1 MIQLTDKHKLLKHFK
16 SNQLNKSLTMFEW
29 SNLPDTIPQVEL
41 EKMLQINGYAVI
53 AEYQGKL
60 YAFQAGFSGQDPYNQ
75 PTKAIVNNPALKNN
89 TTYTIGE
96 DCIVIKNDDM
106 KQGLNGIYEY
116 YGQRLIE
123 NQITMLMTDYNL
135 RMPFTISSSDDQT
148 TQSAKMYLKKIID
161 GSLGVIGEQK
171 LFKALSVTPTN
182 SKQTAT
188 FADLYG
194 YQQFIIA
201 QLNNTIGLATNN
213 NMKRERLTTNE
224 IEVNKNASYPLV
236 DNMLKNRQQAVD
248 AINEMFNTDVSV
260 EYSSIWRGIND
271 NSDNSISDNG
281 NDENNSTVPNND
293 ITIADN
299 SNKAVNVNDDPNGN
313 SDGNNSAD
321 GANQSTTGGN
331 EQPKETNQK
340 SEQPADENVT
350 TEPQADNEPTEKTR
364 ETSKEDVENE
374 PENNDTDNNDKP
386 DGNDEN
392 VSDKSSD
399 DDTPSNDDDVSNDET
414 TNDDENRS
422 TLNDLPEK
430 KERDKK

>member
-1 MIQLTDKHKLLKHFK
+1 MIQLTDKHKLLKQFK
-16 SNQLNKSLTMFEW
+16 NNQLNKSLTMFEW
-29 SNLPDTIPQVEL
+29 SNLPDTIPAVEL

-106 KQGLNGIYEY
+106 KQGLNGIYDY

-248 AINEMFNTDVSV
+248 AINEMFNTDISV

-271 NSDNSISDNG
+271 NSDNSVSDNG
-281 NDENNSTVPNND
+281 NDENNVAVHNND

-299 SNKAVNVNDDPNGN
+299 SNKAVNTDELNGN
-313 SDGNNSAD
+313 SDSNNSDD
-321 GANQSTTGGN
+321 GVNQSPTGGN
-331 EQPKETNQK
+331 EQPEETNKK
-340 SEQPADENVT
+340 SEQPADENTT
-350 TEPQADNEPTEKTR
+350 TESQSDNEPTEETR
-364 ETSKEDVENE
+364 ETTQEKVDNE
-374 PENNDTDNNDKP
+374 PENNDTDNNNRP
-386 DGNDEN
+386 DSNDEN
-392 VSDKSSD
+392 VSDNASD
-399 DDTPSNDDDVSNDET
+399 DDTPSNDDDVPDNEPS
-414 TNDDENRS
+414 NDDEK
-422 TLNDLPEK
+422 K

>member
-1 MIQLTDKHKLLKHFK
+1 MIQLTDKHKMLKQFK

-29 SNLPDTIPQVEL
+29 SNLPETIPAVEL

-53 AEYQGKL
+53 AKYQGKL

-75 PTKAIVNNPALKNN
+75 PTKALVNNPALKNN

-182 SKQTAT
+182 SKQTAS

-248 AINEMFNTDVSV
+248 AINEMFDVDISV

-281 NDENNSTVPNND
+281 NDENNGDVPDNDNVITV
-293 ITIADN
+293 N
-299 SNKAVNVNDDPNGN
+299 SDKAVNVDDELNGN
-313 SDGNNSAD
+313 SDSDNSSN
-321 GANQSTTGGN
+321 GVNQSTTGGN
-331 EQPKETNQK
+331 EQPEETNKK
-340 SEQPADENVT
+340 SEQPADENGT
-350 TEPQADNEPTEKTR
+350 GTPQPDNEPTKGTR
-364 ETSKEDVENE
+364 ETSKEKVDNE
-374 PENNDTDNNDKP
+374 PENDDKDNNDKS
-386 DGNDEN
+386 DSNDEN
-392 VSDKSSD
+392 VSDNTSD
-399 DDTPSNDDDVSNDET
+399 DDTPSNDDDVSS
-414 TNDDENRS
+414 DDEK
-422 TLNDLPEK
+422 K

>member
-1 MIQLTDKHKLLKHFK
+1 MIQLTDKHKLLKQFK

-29 SNLPDTIPQVEL
+29 SNLPETIPAVEL

-53 AEYQGKL
+53 AEYQGNL

-75 PTKAIVNNPALKNN
+75 PTKALVNNPALKNN

-236 DNMLKNRQQAVD
+236 DNMLKNRQQAVE
-248 AINEMFNTDVSV
+248 AINEMFDVNVSV

-271 NSDNSISDNG
+271 NSDNVITVNSD
-281 NDENNSTVPNND
+281 
-293 ITIADN
+293 
-299 SNKAVNVNDDPNGN
+299 KAVNTDEFNGN
-313 SDGNNSAD
+313 SDSDNSSN
-321 GANQSTTGGN
+321 GVNQSTTGGN
-331 EQPKETNQK
+331 EQPEETNKK
-340 SEQPADENVT
+340 SEQPADENG
-350 TEPQADNEPTEKTR
+350 TETPQPDNEPTKGTR
-364 ETSKEDVENE
+364 ETSKEKVNNE
-374 PENNDTDNNDKP
+374 PENDDTDNNDKS
-386 DGNDEN
+386 DSNDEN
-392 VSDKSSD
+392 VSDNTSD
-399 DDTPSNDDDVSNDET
+399 DDTPSNDDDVSS
-414 TNDDENRS
+414 DDEK
-422 TLNDLPEK
+422 K

>member
-1 MIQLTDKHKLLKHFK
+1 MIQLTDKHKMLKQFK

-29 SNLPDTIPQVEL
+29 SNLPETIPAVEL

-53 AEYQGKL
+53 AEYQGNL

-75 PTKAIVNNPALKNN
+75 PTKALVNNPALKNN
-89 TTYTIGE
+89 KTYTIGE

-236 DNMLKNRQQAVD
+236 DNMLKNRQQAVE
-248 AINEMFNTDVSV
+248 AINEMFDVNVSV

-281 NDENNSTVPNND
+281 NDENNGAVPTDDNP
-293 ITIADN
+293 IADN
-299 SNKAVNVNDDPNGN
+299 SNKAVNTDEFNGN
-313 SDGNNSAD
+313 SDSDNSSN
-321 GANQSTTGGN
+321 GVNQSTTGGN
-331 EQPKETNQK
+331 EQPEETNKK
-340 SEQPADENVT
+340 SEQPADENG
-350 TEPQADNEPTEKTR
+350 TEAPQPDNEPTEETR
-364 ETSKEDVENE
+364 EPSQEKVDNE
-374 PENNDTDNNDKP
+374 PENDDTDNNDKS
-386 DGNDEN
+386 DSNDEN
-392 VSDKSSD
+392 VSDNTSD
-399 DDTPSNDDDVSNDET
+399 DDTPSNDDDVSNDEP
-414 TNDDENRS
+414 TNDDEK
-422 TLNDLPEK
+422 K

>member
-1 MIQLTDKHKLLKHFK
+1 MIQLTDKHKLLKQFK

-29 SNLPDTIPQVEL
+29 SNLPDTIPAVEL

-106 KQGLNGIYEY
+106 KQGLNGIYDY

-248 AINEMFNTDVSV
+248 AINEMFNTDISV

-271 NSDNSISDNG
+271 NSDNTISNNG
-281 NDENNSTVPNND
+281 NDENNVAVPNND
-293 ITIADN
+293 ITISDN
-299 SNKAVNVNDDPNGN
+299 SDKAVNVNDDHNGN
-313 SDGNNSAD
+313 SDSNNSAD
-321 GANQSTTGGN
+321 GANQSVTGGN

-340 SEQPADENVT
+340 SEQPADENGA
-350 TEPQADNEPTEKTR
+350 EAPQPDNEPTEKTR
-364 ETSKEDVENE
+364 ETTQEDVDNE
-374 PENNDTDNNDKP
+374 PENNDTDNNDTP
-386 DGNDEN
+386 DSNDEN
-392 VSDKSSD
+392 VSDNTSD
-399 DDTPSNDDDVSNDET
+399 DDTPSNDDDVSNDEPS
-414 TNDDENRS
+414 NDDEK
-422 TLNDLPEK
+422 K

>member
-1 MIQLTDKHKLLKHFK
+1 MIQLTDKHKLLKQFK

-29 SNLPDTIPQVEL
+29 SNLPETIPAVEL

-53 AEYQGKL
+53 AEYQDKL

-75 PTKAIVNNPALKNN
+75 PTKALVNNPALKNN
-89 TTYTIGE
+89 TTYTIGK

-236 DNMLKNRQQAVD
+236 DNMLKNRQQAVE
-248 AINEMFNTDVSV
+248 AINEMFDVNVSV

-281 NDENNSTVPNND
+281 NNENNDSVPDNDNATTV
-293 ITIADN
+293 N
-299 SNKAVNVNDDPNGN
+299 SDKAVNADDELNGN
-313 SDGNNSAD
+313 SDSDNSSN
-321 GANQSTTGGN
+321 GVNQSATGGN
-331 EQPKETNQK
+331 EQPEETNKK
-340 SEQPADENVT
+340 SEQPADENGT
-350 TEPQADNEPTEKTR
+350 GTPQPDNEPTEETR
-364 ETSKEDVENE
+364 ETSKEKVDNE
-374 PENNDTDNNDKP
+374 PENDDKDNNNQSDS
-386 DGNDEN
+386 NDEN
-392 VSDKSSD
+392 VPDNTSD
-399 DDTPSNDDDVSNDET
+399 DDTPSNDDGVSNDEK
-414 TNDDENRS
+414 E
-422 TLNDLPEK
+422 

>member
-1 MIQLTDKHKLLKHFK
+1 MIQLTDKHKLLKQFK
-16 SNQLNKSLTMFEW
+16 NNQLNKSLTMFEW
-29 SNLPDTIPQVEL
+29 SNLPDTIPAVEL
-41 EKMLQINGYAVI
+41 EKMLQINGYAVL

-248 AINEMFNTDVSV
+248 AINKMFDVDISV
-260 EYSSIWRGIND
+260 EYGSIWRGIND
-271 NSDNSISDNG
+271 NSDNSISDDG
-281 NDENNSTVPNND
+281 NDENNVAVHDND
-293 ITIADN
+293 STIADN
-299 SNKAVNVNDDPNGN
+299 SNKAVNTDELNGN
-313 SDGNNSAD
+313 SDSNDSAD
-321 GANQSTTGGN
+321 GTNQSTTGGN
-331 EQPKETNQK
+331 EQSEETNKK
-340 SEQPADENVT
+340 SEQPADENNT
-350 TEPQADNEPTEKTR
+350 TKSQSDNEPTEKTSH
-364 ETSKEDVENE
+364 EKVDNE
-374 PENNDTDNNDKP
+374 QENNDTDNNDRP
-386 DGNDEN
+386 DSNDEN

-399 DDTPSNDDDVSNDET
+399 DVTPSNDDDVPDNEP
-414 TNDDENRS
+414 TNDDEK
-422 TLNDLPEK
+422 K

>member
-1 MIQLTDKHKLLKHFK
+1 MIQLTDKHKLLKQFK
-16 SNQLNKSLTMFEW
+16 NNQLNKSLTMFEW

-188 FADLYG
+188 FSDLYG

-236 DNMLKNRQQAVD
+236 DNMLKNRQQAVS
-248 AINEMFNTDVSV
+248 AINEMFNTDISV

-271 NSDNSISDNG
+271 DSDNSISNNG
-281 NDENNSTVPNND
+281 NDENNNPVSDNAN
-293 ITIADN
+293 TIAVN
-299 SNKAVNVNDDPNGN
+299 SDKVVNVIDKSNGN
-313 SDGNNSAD
+313 SDSNNSTD
-321 GANQSTTGGN
+321 GVNQSLISGN
-331 EQPKETNQK
+331 EQPEEINKK

-364 ETSKEDVENE
+364 ATSKEKVNNE

-392 VSDKSSD
+392 VSDNTSD
-399 DDTPSNDDDVSNDET
+399 DDAPSNDDDVPDNEPS
-414 TNDDENRS
+414 NDDEK
-422 TLNDLPEK
+422 TK

>member
-1 MIQLTDKHKLLKHFK
+1 MIQLTDKHKMLKQFK
-16 SNQLNKSLTMFEW
+16 SNQLNKSLAMFEW
-29 SNLPDTIPQVEL
+29 SNLPETIPAVEL

-53 AEYQGKL
+53 AEYQGNL

-75 PTKAIVNNPALKNN
+75 PTKALVNNPALKNN

-182 SKQTAT
+182 SKQTAS

-236 DNMLKNRQQAVD
+236 DNMLKNRQQAVE
-248 AINEMFNTDVSV
+248 AINEMFDINISV

-281 NDENNSTVPNND
+281 NDENNGGVPINDNVITV
-293 ITIADN
+293 N
-299 SNKAVNVNDDPNGN
+299 SDKAVNADDEFNGN
-313 SDGNNSAD
+313 SDSDNSSN
-321 GANQSTTGGN
+321 GVNQSTTGGN
-331 EQPKETNQK
+331 EQPEETNKK
-340 SEQPADENVT
+340 SEQPADENG
-350 TEPQADNEPTEKTR
+350 TETPQPDNEPTEKTR
-364 ETSKEDVENE
+364 EPSQEKIDNEQEN
-374 PENNDTDNNDKP
+374 DDKDNNNQP

-392 VSDKSSD
+392 VSDNTSD
-399 DDTPSNDDDVSNDET
+399 DDTPSNDDDVSS
-414 TNDDENRS
+414 DDEK
-422 TLNDLPEK
+422 K

>member
-1 MIQLTDKHKLLKHFK
+1 MIQLTDKHKLLKQFK
-16 SNQLNKSLTMFEW
+16 NNQLNKSLTMFEW
-29 SNLPDTIPQVEL
+29 SNLPDTIPAVEL

-271 NSDNSISDNG
+271 NS
-281 NDENNSTVPNND
+281 
-293 ITIADN
+293 
-299 SNKAVNVNDDPNGN
+299 NKAVNTDDELNGN
-313 SDGNNSAD
+313 SDSNNSSN
-321 GANQSTTGGN
+321 GVNQSTTGGD
-331 EQPKETNQK
+331 EQPEETNKK
-340 SEQPADENVT
+340 SEQPADENR
-350 TEPQADNEPTEKTR
+350 TETPQPDNEPTKEAR

-374 PENNDTDNNDKP
+374 PENNDTDNNNKP
-386 DGNDEN
+386 DSNDEN

-399 DDTPSNDDDVSNDET
+399 DVTPSNDDVSNDEPAK
-414 TNDDENRS
+414 DDEK
-422 TLNDLPEK
+422 K

>member
-1 MIQLTDKHKLLKHFK
+1 MIQLTDKHKLLKQFK

-29 SNLPDTIPQVEL
+29 SNLPETIPAVEL

-53 AEYQGKL
+53 AKYQGKL

-89 TTYTIGE
+89 TTYTIGD

-188 FADLYG
+188 FSDLYG

-224 IEVNKNASYPLV
+224 IEVNKNASYPLI
-236 DNMLKNRQQAVD
+236 DNMLKNRQQAVE
-248 AINEMFNTDVSV
+248 AINEMFDLDISV

-281 NDENNSTVPNND
+281 NNENNGAVPSDDN
-293 ITIADN
+293 IIADN
-299 SNKAVNVNDDPNGN
+299 SDKVMNEDDELNGN
-313 SDGNNSAD
+313 SDSDNSSN
-321 GANQSTTGGN
+321 GVNQSATGGN
-331 EQPKETNQK
+331 EQPKETNKK
-340 SEQPADENVT
+340 SEQPADENGAKT
-350 TEPQADNEPTEKTR
+350 PQPDNEPTEETR
-364 ETSKEDVENE
+364 ETSKEKVDNE
-374 PENNDTDNNDKP
+374 PENDDKDNNNQP

-392 VSDKSSD
+392 VSDNTSD
-399 DDTPSNDDDVSNDET
+399 DDTPSNDDDVSND
-414 TNDDENRS
+414 DEK
-422 TLNDLPEK
+422 K

>member
-1 MIQLTDKHKLLKHFK
+1 MIQLTDKHKLLKQFK
-16 SNQLNKSLTMFEW
+16 SNQMNKSLTMFEW
-29 SNLPDTIPQVEL
+29 SNLPDTIPEVEL

-248 AINEMFNTDVSV
+248 AINEMFNTDISV

-271 NSDNSISDNG
+271 DSDNSISDYG
-281 NDENNSTVPNND
+281 NDENNSTVHND
-293 ITIADN
+293 NVITDN
-299 SNKAVNVNDDPNGN
+299 SDKVVNVIDKLNGS
-313 SDGNNSAD
+313 SDSNNSAD
-321 GANQSTTGGN
+321 GVNQSVTGGD
-331 EQPKETNQK
+331 EQPEETNQK
-340 SEQPADENVT
+340 SEQPADENGT
-350 TEPQADNEPTEKTR
+350 TEPQADNEPTE
-364 ETSKEDVENE
+364 ETTQEDVDNE
-374 PENNDTDNNDKP
+374 PENNDTDNNNKP
-386 DGNDEN
+386 DSNDEN

-422 TLNDLPEK
+422 TLNDMPEK

>member
-1 MIQLTDKHKLLKHFK
+1 MIQLTDKHKLLKQFK

-29 SNLPDTIPQVEL
+29 SNLPETIPAVEL

-75 PTKAIVNNPALKNN
+75 PTKALVNNPALKNN

-148 TQSAKMYLKKIID
+148 TQSAKMYLKKIIE

-236 DNMLKNRQQAVD
+236 DNMLKNRQQAVN
-248 AINEMFNTDVSV
+248 AINEMFDVDISV

-281 NDENNSTVPNND
+281 NNENNGAVPDNDNVITV
-293 ITIADN
+293 N
-299 SNKAVNVNDDPNGN
+299 SDKAVNTDELNGN
-313 SDGNNSAD
+313 SDSDNFSNGV
-321 GANQSTTGGN
+321 NQSTTGSN
-331 EQPKETNQK
+331 EQPEETNKK
-340 SEQPADENVT
+340 SEQPADENGT
-350 TEPQADNEPTEKTR
+350 EEPQPDNEPTKETR
-364 ETSKEDVENE
+364 ETSKEKVDNE
-374 PENNDTDNNDKP
+374 PENDDKDNNNKP

-392 VSDKSSD
+392 VSDNTSD
-399 DDTPSNDDDVSNDET
+399 DDTPSNDDDVSSDET
-414 TNDDENRS
+414 ENDDEK
-422 TLNDLPEK
+422 K

>member
-1 MIQLTDKHKLLKHFK
+1 MIQLTDKHKLLKQFK

-29 SNLPDTIPQVEL
+29 SNLPETIPAVEL

-75 PTKAIVNNPALKNN
+75 PTKALVNNPALKNN
-89 TTYTIGE
+89 TTYTIDE

-248 AINEMFNTDVSV
+248 AINEMFDVNISV

-281 NDENNSTVPNND
+281 NDENNVAVSDNDND
-293 ITIADN
+293 ITVN
-299 SNKAVNVNDDPNGN
+299 SDKAVNTDDEFNGD
-313 SDGNNSAD
+313 SDSDNASNGV
-321 GANQSTTGGN
+321 NQSTTGGN
-331 EQPKETNQK
+331 EQPEETNKK
-340 SEQPADENVT
+340 SEQPADENR
-350 TEPQADNEPTEKTR
+350 TEAPQPDNEPTEETR
-364 ETSKEDVENE
+364 KTSKEKVDNE
-374 PENNDTDNNDKP
+374 PENDDKDNNNQP

-392 VSDKSSD
+392 VSDNTS
-399 DDTPSNDDDVSNDET
+399 DDTPSNDDDVSS
-414 TNDDENRS
+414 DDEK
-422 TLNDLPEK
+422 K

>member
-1 MIQLTDKHKLLKHFK
+1 MIQLTDKHKLLKQFK

-29 SNLPDTIPQVEL
+29 SNLPETIPQVEL

-75 PTKAIVNNPALKNN
+75 PTKALVNNPALKNN

-188 FADLYG
+188 FSDLYG

-248 AINEMFNTDVSV
+248 AINEMFDVDISV

-281 NDENNSTVPNND
+281 NNENNGTVSNND
-293 ITIADN
+293 DAITVN
-299 SNKAVNVNDDPNGN
+299 SDKAVNTDDEFNGN
-313 SDGNNSAD
+313 SDSDNSSN
-321 GANQSTTGGN
+321 GVNQSATGGN
-331 EQPKETNQK
+331 EQPEETNKK
-340 SEQPADENVT
+340 SEQPADENG
-350 TEPQADNEPTEKTR
+350 TEESQPDNEPTEETR
-364 ETSKEDVENE
+364 ETSKEKVDNE
-374 PENNDTDNNDKP
+374 PENNGKDNNNQP

-392 VSDKSSD
+392 VSNNTSD
-399 DDTPSNDDDVSNDET
+399 DDTPSNDDDVSND
-414 TNDDENRS
+414 DEK
-422 TLNDLPEK
+422 K
-430 KERDKK
+430 KEREEK

>member
-1 MIQLTDKHKLLKHFK
+1 MIQLTDKHKLLKQFK

-106 KQGLNGIYEY
+106 RQGLNDIYEY

-248 AINEMFNTDVSV
+248 DINKMFGADISV

-271 NSDNSISDNG
+271 NSDSTISDNG
-281 NDENNSTVPNND
+281 DDKNNSSIPANVN
-293 ITIADN
+293 TIDVN
-299 SNKAVNVNDDPNGN
+299 SDKAVNVVDKSNGN
-313 SDGNNSAD
+313 NDSNNSAD
-321 GANQSTTGGN
+321 GTNQSVISGD
-331 EQPKETNQK
+331 EQPEEANKK
-340 SEQPADENVT
+340 SEQPANENVT

-364 ETSKEDVENE
+364 TTSKEKVENE
-374 PENNDTDNNDKP
+374 PESNDKDNNAQSDS
-386 DGNDEN
+386 DDEN
-392 VSDKSSD
+392 VSDNTSD
-399 DDTPSNDDDVSNDET
+399 DDTPSNDDDVSNDGS
-414 TNDDENRS
+414 TNDDEK
-422 TLNDLPEK
+422 K
-430 KERDKK
+430 KERDK

>member
-1 MIQLTDKHKLLKHFK
+1 MIQLTDKHKLLKQLK
-16 SNQLNKSLTMFEW
+16 NNQLNKSLTMFEW

-53 AEYQGKL
+53 AKYQGKL

-248 AINEMFNTDVSV
+248 AINKMFNADISV

-271 NSDNSISDNG
+271 NSD
-281 NDENNSTVPNND
+281 
-293 ITIADN
+293 
-299 SNKAVNVNDDPNGN
+299 KAVNTDDLNGN
-313 SDGNNSAD
+313 SDSNNSAN
-321 GANQSTTGGN
+321 GVNQSTTGGD
-331 EQPKETNQK
+331 ERPEETNQK
-340 SEQPADENVT
+340 SEQPADENGV
-350 TEPQADNEPTEKTR
+350 EKPQTDNEPTEETR
-364 ETSKEDVENE
+364 ETSQEKVDNE
-374 PENNDTDNNDKP
+374 PENNDTDNNNQSDS
-386 DGNDEN
+386 NDEN
-392 VSDKSSD
+392 VSDKPSD
-399 DDTPSNDDDVSNDET
+399 DDTPSNDDDVPDNEPS
-414 TNDDENRS
+414 NDDEK
-422 TLNDLPEK
+422 K

>member
-1 MIQLTDKHKLLKHFK
+1 MIQLTDKHKLLKQFK

-29 SNLPDTIPQVEL
+29 SNLPETIPQVEL

-53 AEYQGKL
+53 AEYQGNL

-75 PTKAIVNNPALKNN
+75 PTKALVNNPALKNN

-96 DCIVIKNDDM
+96 NCIVIKNDDM

-188 FADLYG
+188 FSDLYG

-236 DNMLKNRQQAVD
+236 DNMLKNRQQAVE
-248 AINEMFNTDVSV
+248 AINKMFDVDISV

-281 NDENNSTVPNND
+281 NNENNGAVSDNDNVITV
-293 ITIADN
+293 N
-299 SNKAVNVNDDPNGN
+299 SDKAVNTDDEFNGDSN
-313 SDGNNSAD
+313 SDNSSN
-321 GANQSTTGGN
+321 GVNQSATGGN
-331 EQPKETNQK
+331 EQPEETNKK
-340 SEQPADENVT
+340 SEQPADENR
-350 TEPQADNEPTEKTR
+350 TEVPQPDNEPTKETR
-364 ETSKEDVENE
+364 ENSKEKVNNE
-374 PENNDTDNNDKP
+374 PENDGKDNNNQP

-392 VSDKSSD
+392 VSDNTSD
-399 DDTPSNDDDVSNDET
+399 DDTPSNDDDVSS
-414 TNDDENRS
+414 DDEK
-422 TLNDLPEK
+422 K

>member
-1 MIQLTDKHKLLKHFK
+1 MIQLTDKHKMLKQFK

-29 SNLPDTIPQVEL
+29 SNLPETIPAVEL

-236 DNMLKNRQQAVD
+236 DNMLKNRQQAVE
-248 AINEMFNTDVSV
+248 AINGMFDVNVSV

-281 NDENNSTVPNND
+281 NDENNGAVPINDNVITV
-293 ITIADN
+293 N
-299 SNKAVNVNDDPNGN
+299 SDKAVNTDEFNGN
-313 SDGNNSAD
+313 SDSNNSSN
-321 GANQSTTGGN
+321 GVNQSTTGGN
-331 EQPKETNQK
+331 EQPEETNKK
-340 SEQPADENVT
+340 SEQPADENG
-350 TEPQADNEPTEKTR
+350 TEAPQPDNEPTEKTR
-364 ETSKEDVENE
+364 EPSQEKIDNEQEN
-374 PENNDTDNNDKP
+374 DDKDNNNQP
-386 DGNDEN
+386 DDNDEN
-392 VSDKSSD
+392 VSDNTSD
-399 DDTPSNDDDVSNDET
+399 DDTPSNDDDVSS
-414 TNDDENRS
+414 DDEK
-422 TLNDLPEK
+422 K

>member
-1 MIQLTDKHKLLKHFK
+1 MIQLTDKHKLLKQFK

-29 SNLPDTIPQVEL
+29 SNLPETIPQVEL

-75 PTKAIVNNPALKNN
+75 PTKALVNNPALKNN

-236 DNMLKNRQQAVD
+236 DNMLKNRQQSVT
-248 AINEMFNTDVSV
+248 AINKMFGLDISV

-271 NSDNSISDNG
+271 NSDITDSVNSDDETDNTVSTNDNTIVDNSDKAVSV
-281 NDENNSTVPNND
+281 NDEPS
-293 ITIADN
+293 
-299 SNKAVNVNDDPNGN
+299 GN
-313 SDGNNSAD
+313 SDSGNSID
-321 GANQSTTGGN
+321 IVNQSATGGN
-331 EQPKETNQK
+331 EQSKETNKK
-340 SEQPADENVT
+340 SEQPADESG
-350 TEPQADNEPTEKTR
+350 TEVPQPDNEPTKETR
-364 ETSKEDVENE
+364 ETSKEKVDNE
-374 PENNDTDNNDKP
+374 PENDNKDNNDKP
-386 DGNDEN
+386 DSVDEN
-392 VSDKSSD
+392 VSDNTSD
-399 DDTPSNDDDVSNDET
+399 DDTPSNDDDVSND
-414 TNDDENRS
+414 DEK
-422 TLNDLPEK
+422 K

>member
-1 MIQLTDKHKLLKHFK
+1 MIQLTDKHKLLKQFK
-16 SNQLNKSLTMFEW
+16 NNQLNKSLTMFEW
-29 SNLPDTIPQVEL
+29 SNLPDTIPAVEL

-248 AINEMFNTDVSV
+248 AINEMFNTDISV

-271 NSDNSISDNG
+271 NSDNSVSDNG
-281 NDENNSTVPNND
+281 NDENNVAVPSND

-299 SNKAVNVNDDPNGN
+299 SNKAVNTDELNGN
-313 SDGNNSAD
+313 SDSNNSAD
-321 GANQSTTGGN
+321 GVNQSPTGGN
-331 EQPKETNQK
+331 EQSEETNKK
-340 SEQPADENVT
+340 SEQPADENGS
-350 TEPQADNEPTEKTR
+350 EAPQPDNEPTEKTG
-364 ETSKEDVENE
+364 ETTQEKVDNE
-374 PENNDTDNNDKP
+374 PENNDTDNNDRP
-386 DGNDEN
+386 DSNDEN
-392 VSDKSSD
+392 VSDNTSD
-399 DDTPSNDDDVSNDET
+399 DDTPSNDDDVPDNEPS
-414 TNDDENRS
+414 NDDEK
-422 TLNDLPEK
+422 K

>member
-1 MIQLTDKHKLLKHFK
+1 MIQLTDKHNLLKQFK
-16 SNQLNKSLTMFEW
+16 NNQLNKSLTMFEW
-29 SNLPDTIPQVEL
+29 SNLPDTIPAVEL

-106 KQGLNGIYEY
+106 KQGLNSIYEY

-194 YQQFIIA
+194 YQQFIVA

-248 AINEMFNTDVSV
+248 AINEMFNTDISV

-271 NSDNSISDNG
+271 NSD
-281 NDENNSTVPNND
+281 
-293 ITIADN
+293 
-299 SNKAVNVNDDPNGN
+299 KAVNTDDDTNGN
-313 SDGNNSAD
+313 SDSNNFVD
-321 GANQSTTGGN
+321 GVNQSTTGGN

-340 SEQPADENVT
+340 SEQPADENGA
-350 TEPQADNEPTEKTR
+350 EKPQADNEPTKETR
-364 ETSKEDVENE
+364 ETSKEDVDNE
-374 PENNDTDNNDKP
+374 PENNDTDNNDQP
-386 DGNDEN
+386 DSNDEN
-392 VSDKSSD
+392 VSDNTSD
-399 DDTPSNDDDVSNDET
+399 DDTPSNDDDVPDNEPS
-414 TNDDENRS
+414 NDDEK
-422 TLNDLPEK
+422 K

>member
-1 MIQLTDKHKLLKHFK
+1 MIQLTDKHKMLKQFK

-29 SNLPDTIPQVEL
+29 SNLPETIPAVEL

-53 AEYQGKL
+53 AKYQGKL

-75 PTKAIVNNPALKNN
+75 PTKALVNNPALKNN

-96 DCIVIKNDDM
+96 NCIVIKNDDM

-182 SKQTAT
+182 SKQTTT
-188 FADLYG
+188 FSDLYG

-236 DNMLKNRQQAVD
+236 DNMLKNRQQAVE
-248 AINEMFNTDVSV
+248 AINEMFDVNVSV

-281 NDENNSTVPNND
+281 NDENNGAVPINDNVITV
-293 ITIADN
+293 N
-299 SNKAVNVNDDPNGN
+299 SDKAVNTDEFNGN
-313 SDGNNSAD
+313 SDSDNSSN
-321 GANQSTTGGN
+321 GVNQSTTSGN
-331 EQPKETNQK
+331 EQPEETNKK
-340 SEQPADENVT
+340 SEQPADENG
-350 TEPQADNEPTEKTR
+350 TETPQPDNEPTKGTR
-364 ETSKEDVENE
+364 EPSQEKVNNE
-374 PENNDTDNNDKP
+374 PENDDTDNNDKS
-386 DGNDEN
+386 DSNDEN
-392 VSDKSSD
+392 VSDNTSD
-399 DDTPSNDDDVSNDET
+399 DDTPSNDDVSS
-414 TNDDENRS
+414 DDEK
-422 TLNDLPEK
+422 K